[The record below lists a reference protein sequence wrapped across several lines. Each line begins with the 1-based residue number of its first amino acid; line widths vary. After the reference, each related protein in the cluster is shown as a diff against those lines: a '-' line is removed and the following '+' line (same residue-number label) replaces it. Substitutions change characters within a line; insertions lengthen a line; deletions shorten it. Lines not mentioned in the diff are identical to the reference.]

1 MAEPRDRADD
11 LSERAAELA
20 RQLVAERFP
29 AGADGPRTL
38 AEMEAA
44 LAEVKRA
51 LGEELQRLWIEQQEP
66 EAENRTACAAC
77 SGTARFCGG
86 RERLVVTRH
95 GELRFARRYYHC
107 SGCHHG
113 LAPLDR
119 RLGLDGHGTTTQVR
133 VWLADLGS
141 DGVFETAA
149 RRLETFTALRL
160 SESTAARVTVEVGRR
175 LRAEELQEAERLLQG
190 EAVPRRTR
198 WQPQRLYIS
207 LDGSMTPLRDAWR
220 RDGSQGPLHC
230 RYGECKTA
238 VAYETRPD
246 RHGTPVVARRQY
258 TATLAPVAVFEKLVV
273 GLAYHCGSDQAAER
287 VVLADGLGYNWRI
300 AEEQFPEALQILDF
314 YHVLEHLHALAR
326 LCLEGSPGGNGND
339 ESGAAAWVTVQKEKL
354 LQDGVAEVRAAI
366 LALPAPNQ
374 EARECREETHG
385 YFARNAERMRY
396 RSYLAAGYQIGSGVM
411 EAACKTVA
419 HQRLDQAGMHWRLE
433 TADAVVA
440 LRANQLS
447 HSPRDLRPYCMGW
460 N

>member
-1 MAEPRDRADD
+1 MAEPRERADD

-20 RQLVAERFP
+20 RELVAERFP
-29 AGADGPRTL
+29 PGSDGPQTL
-38 AEMEAA
+38 AEMEEA
-44 LAEVKRA
+44 LAEVKRV
-51 LGEELQRLWIEQQEP
+51 LGEQLQRLWIEQQEP
-66 EAENRTACAAC
+66 AAENRTACAAC
-77 SGTARFCGG
+77 PGTARFCGG
-86 RERLVVTRH
+86 RARLVVTRH
-95 GELRFARRYYHC
+95 GELRFRRRYYHC
-107 SGCHHG
+107 AGCHHG
-113 LAPLDR
+113 FAPLDR
-119 RLGLDGHGTTTQVR
+119 RLGLDGHGTTAQVR

-141 DGVFETAA
+141 DGAFETVV

-175 LRAEELQEAERLLQG
+175 LRAAELQEAERLLQG

-198 WQPQRLYIS
+198 WQPQRLYLS
-207 LDGSMTPLRDAWR
+207 LDGSMTPLREPWR
-220 RDGSQGPLHC
+220 RDGSTGALQC

-238 VAYETRPD
+238 VCYETRSD

-258 TATLAPVAVFEKLVV
+258 TATLEPVTVFEKLVV

-300 AEEQFPEALQILDF
+300 AAEHFPEALQILDF

-326 LCLEGSPGGNGND
+326 LCLGESSGSDGDAGG
-339 ESGAAAWVTVQKEKL
+339 ATAWVAAQKEQL
-354 LQDGVAEVRAAI
+354 LQNGVAEVQAAI
-366 LALPAPNQ
+366 LALPVPNQ
-374 EARECREETHG
+374 EARECREATHG

-396 RSYLAAGYQIGSGVM
+396 RTYLAAGYQIGSGVM

-419 HQRLDQAGMHWRLE
+419 HQRLDQAGMHWRVE

-460 N
+460 S